1 MGVVVNQSI
10 KNTVITYLGFGIG
23 AINVLFLYT
32 SFLSD
37 EYFGL
42 VSYLLSTAN
51 IMMPIMA
58 FGVHNT
64 IIKFYSSFK
73 TKQSQNSF
81 LTLML
86 FLPLLII
93 IPLGLIGNLAF
104 SFISTWLAADN
115 IIVVDYVWL
124 IYVAA
129 ITFAYFEVFYAWS
142 KVQMQ
147 TVFGNFMKEVFH
159 RLCTTVLLLMLQAG
173 YLTVNQ
179 FIYSVVGAYI
189 LRMLIMKL
197 YAFSLRWPKLKF
209 ERIPNLVSILKY
221 TTLIIIAG
229 SVANVILE
237 IDTFMINRYVAIENV
252 AYYSVAIYIAT
263 VISVPYRSMHQ
274 IVNPLTAKL
283 LNEKNKVGLKI
294 LYQKSSL
301 TLFIISGFIFLMIIL
316 NINELYKLINENYV
330 DGLIVVFI
338 IGLTRLLDS
347 LLGNNNAILFNSDYY
362 RMVLV
367 LGVSLAVMTVV
378 LNMVFIPL
386 FGING
391 AAFATFIAILLYNV
405 FKIVFV
411 YYKFHMLPFSVNT
424 VKVTLLLLT
433 SLGVFYFWDFSFH
446 PVLNI
451 LLKSLLISITY
462 GYVVYA
468 FHLSEDISLLL
479 NKIFRRTPKA
489 S

>member
-1 MGVVVNQSI
+1 MGIVVNQSI
-10 KNTVITYLGFGIG
+10 KNTLVTYLGFGIG

-42 VSYLLSTAN
+42 VGYLLSTAN
-51 IMMPIMA
+51 IMMPLMA

-86 FLPLLII
+86 FLPLLVI
-93 IPLGLIGNLAF
+93 IPFGLIGYFAF
-104 SFISTWLAADN
+104 SFISSWLAGDN
-115 IIVVDYVWL
+115 IIVADYVWL
-124 IYVAA
+124 IYITA
-129 ITFAYFEVFYAWS
+129 ISFAYFEVFYAWS

-159 RLCTTVLLLMLQAG
+159 RVCTTILLLLLYAD
-173 YLTVNQ
+173 YLTVDQ
-179 FIYSVVGAYI
+179 FINCIVGAYI
-189 LRMLIMKL
+189 LRLVVMKL
-197 YAFSLRWPKLKF
+197 YAFSLRFPKLKF
-209 ERIPNLVSILKY
+209 GRIPNLNAILKY

-237 IDTFMINRYVAIENV
+237 IDKFMINRYEAIENV
-252 AYYSVAIYIAT
+252 AYYGVAIYIAT
-263 VISVPYRSMHQ
+263 VIGVPYRSMHQ

-283 LNEKNKVGLKI
+283 LNEKNKTELKI
-294 LYQKSSL
+294 LYKKSSL
-301 TLFIISGFIFLMIIL
+301 TLFIISAFIFLIIIL

-338 IGLTRLLDS
+338 IGITKLLDS

-367 LGVSLAVMTVV
+367 LGVLLAVLTVV
-378 LNMVFIPL
+378 LNIVFIPIY
-386 FGING
+386 GING
-391 AAFATFIAILLYNV
+391 AAFATFIAILFYNIS
-405 FKIVFV
+405 KIMFV
-411 YYKFHMLPFSVNT
+411 YVKFRMLPFSVNT
-424 VKVTLLLLT
+424 VKVIVLLLVG
-433 SLGVFYFWDFSFH
+433 LGVFYFWDFPFH
-446 PVLNI
+446 PIVNI
-451 LLKSLLISITY
+451 ALKSTLITISY
-462 GYVVYA
+462 GALVYTLN
-468 FHLSEDISLLL
+468 LSDDISTLL
-479 NKIFRRTPKA
+479 NKIFRIYKK
-489 S
+489 